1 MSEDRYHEL
10 IEKRDS
16 TGLSLEEAEELGKL
30 MAEREG
36 KEYEGSADA
45 PPEDVELRRVSVPE
59 QEIEEQVESK
69 TYRDVDDTVMT
80 REGQA
85 GRDKDFPPPA

>member
-1 MSEDRYHEL
+1 MSADRYQQL

-16 TGLSLEEAEELGKL
+16 TGLSEEETEELGRL

-36 KEYEGSADA
+36 KEYEGSADD
-45 PPEDVELRRVSVPE
+45 PPEDVELRRASVPE
-59 QEIEEQVESK
+59 QEIEEQVASK
-69 TYRDVDDTVMT
+69 TYRDVDDSVMT
-80 REGQA
+80 EEGQA